1 MSIGH
6 GYELTGLDV
15 VEAHR
20 LAVEAA
26 RNSEQVDTAQAAIE
40 QTLAPDRPMS
50 AWMRRSLGI
59 APNSPVL
66 SLH

>member
-1 MSIGH
+1 MNSPAWMWSKR
-6 GYELTGLDV
+6 TGW
-15 VEAHR
+15 R
-20 LAVEAA
+20 SEAA